1 MIKILSIDQSL
12 NCSGYC
18 VVELNDKNDDFILI
32 KHGFYKPK
40 STKSEEKILENCLFF
55 NDLIKTEKIELVLLE
70 NIQAQKS
77 LNTFKVLAM
86 LLGALLEVIDLNHCD
101 YMIIPPAT
109 WRKILKVKR
118 GTKRKELKQL
128 SKKFVLNKFGL
139 DVIDDVSDA
148 IVMMCYFIENQFKEE
163 NDGSFYNNCRSC
175 INDKNLA

>member
-40 STKSEEKILENCLFF
+40 STKSEGKILETCLFF
-55 NDLIKTEKIELVLLE
+55 KRLIKNEEIELVLLE
-70 NIQAQKS
+70 DIQAQMS
-77 LNTFKVLAM
+77 LKTFKVLGM
-86 LLGALLEVIDLNHCD
+86 LLGALLEVIDITHCH
-101 YMIIPPAT
+101 YRIIPPAT
-109 WRKILKVKR
+109 WRKILKVKK

-128 SKKFVLNKFGL
+128 SKQFVLNKFGL

-148 IVMMCYFIENQFKEE
+148 IVMMCYFIENQIK
-163 NDGSFYNNCRSC
+163 GG
-175 INDKNLA
+175 